1 MHLKAPRVLL
11 LSMWVLVGCAALQP
25 GIMTDRDGWVIH
37 RAFLLHRQ
45 HPSQQMEIFW
55 TTPVGAGPWP
65 AGLFIHGHQGPFGDG
80 GEAFVRAGRVV
91 LLS

>member
-25 GIMTDRDGWVIH
+25 GTMTDRDGWVIH
-37 RAFLLHRQ
+37 RA
-45 HPSQQMEIFW
+45 
-55 TTPVGAGPWP
+55 